1 MNGKTNAGY
10 STGTGG
16 ILVALKAPTNLA
28 VVSNTKDSL
37 AITWTDPEDEYSQ
50 PSNVLV
56 GEFAYSKLIRK
67 IGSAPANAND
77 GVLVVESGIRN
88 QYQSSPYIDSGL
100 QTGVVYYYAV
110 FSFTTSGVESPGIT
124 YMYDL
129 KGYDSVLANNTWDT
143 IALAIQN
150 GDANSMW
157 PVGST
162 KDVAF
167 TNGETYTFELL
178 SYDAPLSVYDP
189 DNMYGK
195 PNVNV
200 VLFAMV
206 HCTATTS
213 AFASDETGRGIER
226 YYESDR
232 LRSVIDNYYDLMP
245 SDLKPYVA
253 TISMVGDNF
262 PTFPFSKSLVEEFL
276 PTAERRIKKMANG
289 TGAATQWWISDI
301 DTNADERWNYGLFV
315 DSNGAKRFTAYEYSS
330 EGLYP
335 FRMNRQKGVCFC
347 FCIEQPTH

>member
-16 ILVALKAPTNLA
+16 ILVALKAPTNLT

-67 IGSAPANAND
+67 IGSAPVNAND

-88 QYQSSPYIDSGL
+88 QYQSSPYIDGGL

-110 FSFTTSGVESPGIT
+110 FSFTTRGVESPGIT

-143 IALAIQN
+143 IALAIQS

-213 AFASDETGRGIER
+213 AFDSDETGRGVER
-226 YYESDR
+226 YYKCDT
-232 LRSVIDNYYDLMP
+232 LRPLVDNYYNMMP
-245 SDLKPYVA
+245 SDLKPYVT
-253 TISMVGDNF
+253 TIMTGGGNF
-262 PTFPFSKSLVEEFL
+262 PTFPFSKSLVEDFL
-276 PTAERRIKKMANG
+276 PTTERRIKKMANG
-289 TGAATQWWISDI
+289 AGAATRWWISDV
-301 DTNADERWNYGLFV
+301 DRTTHETWNYGLFV
-315 DSNGAKRFTAYEYSS
+315 DSNGVTRFNVYEYSS

-335 FRMNRQKGVCFC
+335 FRMNRAKGVCFC
-347 FCIEQPTH
+347 FCIEQPTQ